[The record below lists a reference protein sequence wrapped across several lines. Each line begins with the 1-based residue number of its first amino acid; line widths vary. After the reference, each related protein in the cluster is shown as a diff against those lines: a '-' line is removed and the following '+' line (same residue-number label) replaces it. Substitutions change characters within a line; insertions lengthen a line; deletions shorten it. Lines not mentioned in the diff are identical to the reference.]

1 MSKKLL
7 WGVDLGGTKIECAVI
22 EASTKQVIIR
32 SRSST
37 QQKNG
42 YDHILKQ
49 IKSLVEKVGKEINS
63 YPAKLGVGT
72 PGTIDSLSGLLK
84 NSNTVCMNNKPVKKD
99 LEKIMKIPII
109 TSNDANCF
117 ALAETKMG
125 VVKDLAVEP
134 EVVFGIIM
142 GTGVGGGIVI
152 NGKVLNGLH
161 GIAGEWGHNYLDE
174 AAGTCYCGKAGC
186 VEMVISGTALQKFYH
201 ELGGEKIPLKNI
213 FKKIEQDEN
222 ARKTLDRLHEMFG
235 KAVANVINILDPD
248 VIVLGGG
255 VGNVKSLLTTGREHI
270 LPHLFNPVLHT
281 KILQPGLGDSAGV
294 FGAAMLVE
302 F

>member
-1 MSKKLL
+1 MQNNLL

-22 EASTKQVIIR
+22 EAKSKKVVIR
-32 SRSST
+32 SRTST
-37 QQKNG
+37 QQKKG
-42 YDHILKQ
+42 YDHILNQ
-49 IKSLVEKVGKEINS
+49 IKILIDQVGEEIDDR
-63 YPAKLGVGT
+63 PQRLGLGT
-72 PGTIDSLSGLLK
+72 PGTIDSATNLLK
-84 NSNTVCMNNKPVKKD
+84 NSNTVCMNNQPVKDD
-99 LEKIMKIPII
+99 LQKIMGIPVI

-125 VVKDLAVEP
+125 IVRDLDIEP
-134 EVVFGIIM
+134 QVVFGIIM

-161 GIAGEWGHNYLDE
+161 GITGEWGHNYLDE
-174 AAGTCYCGKAGC
+174 NAGTCYCGKKGC
-186 VEMVISGTALQKFYH
+186 VEMVISGTALQKYYS
-201 ELGGEKIPLKNI
+201 ELSGEKIPLKKI
-213 FKKIEQDEN
+213 FQKVKQDDN

-255 VGNVKSLLTTGREHI
+255 VGNVKSLLTEGREHI
-270 LPHLFNPVLHT
+270 YPHLFNPVLNT
-281 KILQPGLGDSAGV
+281 KIVQPRLGDSAGV

-302 F
+302 